1 MSRAGQRRYFA
12 DHNSRNLG
20 EVTSGVPDAP
30 ASLLDA
36 RRLPT
41 IFNLR
46 LPENKAL
53 IVGNP
58 ERLCGVY
65 DKRSNRVWRI
75 SRNASGR
82 VGSRAEF
89 SIRGRVE
96 NPIIKQRRRIMAG
109 ATTLSDL
116 ASPIAAQ
123 TQEASIVAELKAGS
137 EEAYAW
143 LIGEFQ
149 QPVYGLVYRIV
160 GDPSDAAETAQ
171 EVFLKVFRGM
181 KQFHGQS
188 SLKTWIYR
196 IALHEAAN
204 RRRWWFRHK
213 AQETSIEP
221 ADSESMPEGSPQ
233 MQMALTDHAE
243 SPFDNVAHHEVQRR
257 VEEELRK
264 IPEPYRT
271 TLILRDLEEM
281 SYEEIAE
288 VLEIS
293 LGTVKSRLTR
303 GREALKQRLTPYI
316 REVGAEMGLTA
327 PQEKQREPRVSG
339 GGRRVEVIS

>member
-1 MSRAGQRRYFA
+1 
-12 DHNSRNLG
+12 
-20 EVTSGVPDAP
+20 
-30 ASLLDA
+30 
-36 RRLPT
+36 
-41 IFNLR
+41 
-46 LPENKAL
+46 
-53 IVGNP
+53 
-58 ERLCGVY
+58 
-65 DKRSNRVWRI
+65 
-75 SRNASGR
+75 
-82 VGSRAEF
+82 
-89 SIRGRVE
+89 
-96 NPIIKQRRRIMAG
+96 MAG
-109 ATTLSDL
+109 ATTLGNL

-123 TQEASIVAELKAGS
+123 THTQEAAVVAELKAGS

-221 ADSESMPEGSPQ
+221 SDSDCMPEGSQQ
-233 MQMALTDHAE
+233 MQVALTDHAE
-243 SPFDNVAHHEVQRR
+243 SPFDNVAHHEVRRR

-264 IPEPYRT
+264 VPEPYRT
-271 TLILRDLEEM
+271 TLVLRDLEEM

-316 REVGAEMGLTA
+316 RQVGAEMGLTA
-327 PQEKQREPRVSG
+327 PRDKAPERPPVSG
-339 GGRRVEVIS
+339 GGRRVEVTR